1 MYQQKHSK
9 FDEVALL
16 VEARQPV
23 LLTGERGC
31 GKTTLIQQVAEKLG
45 LPFYCQNMTRQ
56 TTLSMLVGFR
66 NVHGDY
72 VRSQLREAVEYGGIL
87 LLDEIDA
94 ADANVLLALNTIE
107 NGFVSF
113 PDGIINVHKDFVLVA
128 TANTQSTE
136 YTGRSKLDAATLD
149 RFDTIELHRDD
160 NLERSLVPIAVYA
173 TIQKIRQAKAEYGL
187 TKEVT
192 MRDSLRLA
200 VRTKLGLAD
209 SFIDTLLE
217 HEVSATEALKLSST
231 SDDDNSSVGLSVR
244 DLYYTFN

>member
-1 MYQQKHSK
+1 MYQHQHLK
-9 FDEVALL
+9 FNEVALL

-31 GKTTLIQQVAEKLG
+31 GKTTLIQQVTKKLG

-72 VRSQLREAVEYGGIL
+72 VRSQLREAVEHGGVL

-94 ADANVLLALNTIE
+94 ADANVLLSLNTIE

-113 PDGIINVHKDFVLVA
+113 PDGIVNVHKDFVLVA

-149 RFDTIELHRDD
+149 RFDTIELVRDD
-160 NLERSLVPIAVYA
+160 NLERSLVPINVYA
-173 TIQKIRQAKAEYGL
+173 TIQKIRQVKATYGL

-200 VRTKLGLAD
+200 VRTTLGLAD

-217 HEVSATEALKLSST
+217 HEISAIEALNVSNTPTEGKSPK
-231 SDDDNSSVGLSVR
+231 GLSVR
-244 DLYYTFN
+244 DLYYSFN